1 MSKSSEKP
9 TVLIVDPLRL
19 RNLGL
24 VSVLGRLV
32 PSRKFR
38 VVSLVP
44 DEAERWIHGDGKCR
58 MIIYNVGGESVAD
71 PRHLTR
77 INTMQARAAEV
88 PLVIF
93 SDNISR
99 DEVVSALNAG
109 ARGFLYAGT
118 DVHLARQA
126 LSFILERGS
135 YFPPFQAPRGRSP
148 PPSLAIVND
157 SRAEAAPSADPAG
170 AGEDLIAAPS
180 MNIDLS
186 GRQKAVLER
195 IGRGDSNKAIARR
208 LGIREATVKVHV
220 QRIMRKLG
228 VVNRTQLAIARAGRG
243 NVGGPPDGQ
252 RQEHDEVK

>member
-1 MSKSSEKP
+1 MSKSSDKS

-24 VSVLGRLV
+24 VGVVGRLV
-32 PSRKFR
+32 TSRKFR

-44 DEAERWIHGDGKCR
+44 DDVERWIQSDGKCS

-71 PRHLTR
+71 HRHLTR
-77 INTMQARAAEV
+77 IHTMQGRAAEV

-93 SDNISR
+93 SDNNSC

-109 ARGFLYAGT
+109 VRGFLYAGT

-135 YFPPFQAPRGRSP
+135 YFPPVEARRGRSP
-148 PPSLAIVND
+148 PPSPAII
-157 SRAEAAPSADPAG
+157 AEAAPSADPAG
-170 AGEDLIAAPS
+170 AGEDLMAAPS
-180 MNIDLS
+180 VNFDLS
-186 GRQKAVLER
+186 ERQKAVLER
-195 IGRGDSNKAIARR
+195 VGRGDSNKAIARQ

-228 VVNRTQLAIARAGRG
+228 VVNRTQVAIASTGRS
-243 NVGGPPDGQ
+243 NIGGPPDGQ
-252 RQEHDEVK
+252 RQEHD

>member
-1 MSKSSEKP
+1 MSKSSDKS
-9 TVLIVDPLRL
+9 TVLIVDPLPL

-24 VSVLGRLV
+24 VSALGRLF

-44 DEAERWIHGDGKCR
+44 DDAERWIHSDGKCS

-71 PRHLTR
+71 HRHLTR

-93 SDNISR
+93 SDNNSR
-99 DEVVSALNAG
+99 KEVVSALNAG
-109 ARGFLYAGT
+109 VRGFLYAGT

-135 YFPPFQAPRGRSP
+135 YFPAVQARRGRSP
-148 PPSLAIVND
+148 PPSQVIINN
-157 SRAEAAPSADPAG
+157 SRTEAAPSADPAG
-170 AGEDLIAAPS
+170 AGEDPVAAPS
-180 MNIDLS
+180 VNIDLS
-186 GRQKAVLER
+186 ERQKAVLER
-195 IGRGDSNKAIARR
+195 VGHGNSNKAIARR

-228 VVNRTQLAIARAGRG
+228 VVNRTQVAIACAGLR

-252 RQEHDEVK
+252 RQEHDGTR